1 VRLMRAQDLAEQHP
15 RQNDVVRK
23 LRLAHTLRAGVDFA
37 KRFTDD
43 V

>member
-1 VRLMRAQDLAEQHP
+1 MTAEDLAIQHA

-23 LRLAHTLRAGVDFA
+23 LRLADTLCPRVDFA
-37 KRFTDD
+37 EWLADN